1 MARGKKTD
9 SETRANIMSKKI
21 ENPDLSTR
29 DIAKDVWISHNAVNE
44 ILKEIPEVI
53 TSNDKTIEL
62 VNVNLEIIKKGK
74 KLIEKSIGT
83 LPMEKYSDLS
93 QLSKVIEDA
102 FKQNQL
108 LTGQAT
114 ENVNVLDMSEEQK
127 QVIAQRWINKN

>member
-29 DIAKDVWISHNAVNE
+29 DIAKDVWVSHNAVNE

-53 TSNDKTIEL
+53 TSNDKTTEL

-74 KLIEKSIGT
+74 ELVEKSIGT
-83 LPMEKYSDLS
+83 LPMERYSDLS

-114 ENVNVLDMSEEQK
+114 ENVNVLSDILNLIWDEK
-127 QVIAQRWINKN
+127 PD